1 MKFGSL
7 LSALNFY
14 HTGFKQAITVRLS
27 DYYLISKVWRKKG
40 PCYAPGASS
49 TAALATNTIT
59 LLYDLEV
66 MEASQTHRPTN
77 VHMAD
82 DITFTFLKQL

>member
-7 LSALNFY
+7 LSALNCCY

-27 DYYLISKVWRKKG
+27 DYYLISKVWRKKRAMLCARG
-40 PCYAPGASS
+40 EFHSS
-49 TAALATNTIT
+49 VGNEYNMYLS
-59 LLYDLEV
+59 
-66 MEASQTHRPTN
+66 SQTHRPTN